1 MPLVSPKYLRN
12 QTIIRLFGI
21 DQDKKI
27 KITTLSALRTS
38 GIVVDDDVRPIRG
51 TVNDEK
57 LYASILRAKAR
68 IFELAFCNPWDY
80 FFTGTLDKRK
90 YDRSDLPKFHESF
103 TQFIRDQRKKYN
115 CKLEFLLIP
124 ELHSDGRAW
133 HIHGFLYDLSPSA
146 LHQFTRSDKCSKVLK
161 EKIKA
166 GESIFEWVD
175 YRKKFGFC
183 DLELIRNHEAVSK
196 YVTKY
201 INKNLFSSVKDLN
214 AHLYYHSRGLKF
226 SDKVAV
232 GDLGM
237 HIDYDFWNEFCA
249 VKWSDYSA
257 EYLNDL
263 LYDLWVID
271 RKKVTVK

>member
-1 MPLVSPKYLRN
+1 MSLVKPKYLRN
-12 QTIIRLFGI
+12 QTIVRLYGI

-27 KITTLSALRTS
+27 KITTLSALRSS
-38 GIVVDDDVRPIRG
+38 GIVVDDDNRSVRG
-51 TVNDEK
+51 SVNDEK
-57 LYASILRAKAR
+57 LYVSILRAKAR
-68 IFELAFCNPWDY
+68 IFELAYCNPWQY

-90 YDRSDLPKFHESF
+90 YDREDLPTFHKSF
-103 TQFIRDQRKKYN
+103 TQFIRDQRKKYD
-115 CKLEFLLIP
+115 CDIQFLLIP

-133 HIHGFLYDLSPSA
+133 HIHGFINGLPSSA
-146 LHQFTRSDKCSKVLK
+146 LHQFTLSDKCSTVLK
-161 EKIKA
+161 AKIKV

-232 GDLGM
+232 GSLGYT
-237 HIDYDFWNEFCA
+237 INYDFWNEFCA

-257 EYLNDL
+257 EYLNAL
-263 LYDLWVID
+263 LSDLWVID
-271 RKKVTVK
+271 RKKVAVK